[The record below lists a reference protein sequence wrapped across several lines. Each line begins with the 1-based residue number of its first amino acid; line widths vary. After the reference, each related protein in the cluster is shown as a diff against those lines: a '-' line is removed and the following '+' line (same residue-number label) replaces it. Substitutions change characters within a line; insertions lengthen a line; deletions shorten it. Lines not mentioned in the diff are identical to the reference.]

1 MKRARH
7 YRARANLL
15 NDSNCS
21 FAKLFR
27 RAAES
32 ADPVARL
39 PLINDARRIVTVM
52 ITYSQCYPISSLNL
66 NSAFLFPHFQ
76 TYYDTPHRFKLYCCH
91 ILCVPLFRRAKRDAG
106 PERDT

>member
-39 PLINDARRIVTVM
+39 PLIDDARRIVTVI
-52 ITYSQCYPISSLNL
+52 ITYS
-66 NSAFLFPHFQ
+66 
-76 TYYDTPHRFKLYCCH
+76 
-91 ILCVPLFRRAKRDAG
+91 
-106 PERDT
+106 